1 LFVAFSTVLIRRE
14 SGCKDKT
21 FYFKPPNVFG
31 SFFKKFRA
39 ISMSLQDSCL
49 ASLTSPYAIHLNS
62 LIMFAVPFSLECGC
76 KSSALQHTL
85 QTFCKLFLQ
94 GF

>member
-1 LFVAFSTVLIRRE
+1 VKAGAKIRLFILNYQMFSE
-14 SGCKDKT
+14 
-21 FYFKPPNVFG
+21 VFL
-31 SFFKKFRA
+31 KKFRA
-39 ISMSLQDSCL
+39 ISMSLQDSRL

-62 LIMFAVPFSLECGC
+62 LNMFAVPFSLECGC